1 MNTHCLIRAGIR
13 DAPASLYDECLAM
26 CVAFS
31 LADGYPDFSKGR
43 WREPLERWLDGVEEG
58 WAIPLMLL
66 GFVAI
71 WQIYFAIA
79 YAGGD
84 LHPDVLETWTLGR
97 SLEWGYSKHPPLMG
111 WVARAW
117 TTFFPLTNWSFDL
130 LSLTNSALALWITD
144 LITRR
149 FVRGDKRLIA
159 LLLLMLLPIYQFHAQ
174 RFNANAVLLAT
185 WPLAT
190 YCFLRSFETRT
201 LEWAI
206 AAGATA
212 ALAMLG
218 KYFSVFLIG
227 SFAVAAICHPQR
239 RAYFGSLAP
248 WASTLVGFLVL
259 APHIYWL
266 ATTGAKPFAYAL
278 TKHAGKELGPSLGE
292 AIGFLLSAGLV
303 VLLPAATWV
312 LMAGNRMKRFCDD
325 FHSMNPGLLLLFMIS
340 LGTLFFPAITSIV
353 LGTDM
358 PPVWSLQGLFL
369 FVILLVCGA
378 SYQIERVL
386 SVNLAVGV
394 IAFTVGT
401 TFVVAPVHALYRNFY
416 PLHEGRNFYQAS
428 ADQLTRRWH
437 ALTDLPLPSIG
448 GDEDLAFATA
458 FYSPDHPFYE
468 ERLLVGN
475 SWRFGEVMRH
485 EGGWAG
491 LCFGD
496 DASCIGTMEKIAARA
511 PRVIRSEFELQS
523 TLLGQPGAT
532 ERFTAIIVPPAPGVD
547 QTVAA
552 SGADS
557 AIATTR

>member
-1 MNTHCLIRAGIR
+1 
-13 DAPASLYDECLAM
+13 M

-31 LADGYPDFSKGR
+31 LTDGYPDFSQGR
-43 WREPLERWLDGVEEG
+43 WREPLEHWLDGVEEG
-58 WAIPLMLL
+58 WAIPLTLL
-66 GFVAI
+66 GFIAI
-71 WQIYFAIA
+71 WQVYFAIA
-79 YAGGD
+79 YADGD

-97 SLEWGYSKHPPLMG
+97 SLAWGYSKHPPLMG
-111 WVARAW
+111 WMARAW

-206 AAGATA
+206 AAGASA

-227 SFAVAAICHPQR
+227 SCAVAAICHPQR
-239 RAYFGSLAP
+239 RDYFTSLAP
-248 WASTLVGFLVL
+248 WVSMLVGLLML

-266 ATTGAKPFAYAL
+266 ATTGAQPFTYAL
-278 TKHAGKELGPSLGE
+278 SKHAGKELVPSLGD
-292 AIGFLLSAGLV
+292 AIGFLLGAGLV

-312 LMAGNRMKRFCDD
+312 LMAGDRMKRFCDD
-325 FHSMNPGLLLLFMIS
+325 FHSMNPGLLLLFMIG
-340 LGTLFFPAITSIV
+340 LGTMFFPAITSV
-353 LGTDM
+353 VVGTDM

-378 SYQIERVL
+378 SYQIERL
-386 SVNLAVGV
+386 LAVNLAAGV
-394 IAFTVGT
+394 IAFSIGT
-401 TFVVAPVHALYRNFY
+401 AFVVAPVHAVYRNFY
-416 PLHEGRNFYQAS
+416 PLSEGRNFYQAS
-428 ADQLTRRWH
+428 ADQLTLRWH

-448 GDEDLAFATA
+448 GDEDLAFSTA

-475 SWRFGEVMRH
+475 SWRFGEVIHH

-491 LCFGD
+491 LCFGE
-496 DASCIGTMEKIAARA
+496 DASCIAAMERIAAGA
-511 PRVIRSEFELQS
+511 PRVIRSDFELQS

-532 ERFTAIIVPPAPGVD
+532 KRFAAIIVPPAAD
-547 QTVAA
+547 ASQNLAA
-552 SGADS
+552 TDAGSMT
-557 AIATTR
+557 ATTP

>member
-1 MNTHCLIRAGIR
+1 MCAGFSITLTG
-13 DAPASLYDECLAM
+13 PE
-26 CVAFS
+26 AFQV
-31 LADGYPDFSKGR
+31 R
-43 WREPLERWLDGVEEG
+43 WRIPLERWLDGVEEG

-66 GFVAI
+66 GFIAV

-79 YAGGD
+79 YADGD

-97 SLEWGYSKHPPLMG
+97 SLAWGYSKHPPLMG
-111 WVARAW
+111 WMARAW

-149 FVRGDKRLIA
+149 FVRGDKRLIT

-206 AAGATA
+206 AAGASA

-227 SFAVAAICHPQR
+227 SCAVAAICHPQR
-239 RAYFGSLAP
+239 RAYFASLAP
-248 WASTLVGFLVL
+248 WVSTLVGLLIL
-259 APHIYWL
+259 APHVYWL

-278 TKHAGKELGPSLGE
+278 SKHAGKDFVPSLGD
-292 AIGFLLSAGLV
+292 AVGFLLGAGLV

-312 LMAGNRMKRFCDD
+312 LMAGDRMKRFCAD
-325 FHSMNPGLLLLFMIS
+325 FHSMNPGLLLLFMIG
-340 LGTLFFPAITSIV
+340 LGTMFLPAITSIV
-353 LGTDM
+353 VGTDM
-358 PPVWSLQGLFL
+358 PPVWSVQGLFL

-378 SYQIERVL
+378 SYQIERGL
-386 SVNLAVGV
+386 SLNLAAGV
-394 IAFTVGT
+394 IAFSIAAA
-401 TFVVAPVHALYRNFY
+401 FVVAPIHAVYRNFH
-416 PLHEGRNFYQAS
+416 PLSEGRNFYQAS
-428 ADQLTRRWH
+428 ADQLTLRWH

-448 GDEDLAFATA
+448 GDEDLAFSTA
-458 FYSPDHPFYE
+458 FYSSDHPFYE

-475 SWRFGEVMRH
+475 SWRFGEVMHH

-496 DASCIGTMEKIAARA
+496 DSSCIAAMERIAAGA
-511 PRVIRSEFELQS
+511 PRVIRSDFELQS

-532 ERFTAIIVPPAPGVD
+532 ERFAAIIVPPAEDPS
-547 QTVAA
+547 QRMAA
-552 SGADS
+552 SEAS
-557 AIATTR
+557 STATKTP

>member
-1 MNTHCLIRAGIR
+1 MCAGFSITFTG
-13 DAPASLYDECLAM
+13 PE
-26 CVAFS
+26 AFQV
-31 LADGYPDFSKGR
+31 R
-43 WREPLERWLDGVEEG
+43 WRIPLERWMDGIEEG

-79 YAGGD
+79 YADGD

-97 SLEWGYSKHPPLMG
+97 SLAWGYSKHPPLMG
-111 WVARAW
+111 WMARAW

-149 FVRGDKRLIA
+149 FVKGDKRLIA

-206 AAGATA
+206 AAGASA

-218 KYFSVFLIG
+218 KYFSVFLIA
-227 SFAVAAICHPQR
+227 SFLVAAICHPQR
-239 RAYFGSLAP
+239 RAYFASLAP
-248 WASTLVGFLVL
+248 WVSTLVGLVML
-259 APHIYWL
+259 APHINWL

-278 TKHAGKELGPSLGE
+278 SKHAGKDLVPSLGD
-292 AIGFLLSAGLV
+292 AIGFLLAAGLV
-303 VLLPAATWV
+303 VLLPSATWV
-312 LMAGNRMKRFCDD
+312 LMAGDRMKRFCDD

-353 LGTDM
+353 VGTDM

-369 FVILLVCGA
+369 FVVLLVCGA

-386 SVNLAVGV
+386 SVNLAAGV
-394 IAFTVGT
+394 IAFSVGT
-401 TFVVAPVHALYRNFY
+401 AFVVAPIHAVYRNFH
-416 PLHEGRNFYQAS
+416 PLSEGRNFYQAS
-428 ADQLTRRWH
+428 ADQLTLRWH

-448 GDEDLAFATA
+448 GDEDLAFSTA

-475 SWRFGEVMRH
+475 SWRFGEVIHH

-491 LCFGD
+491 LCFGE
-496 DASCIGTMEKIAARA
+496 DASCIAAMERIAAGA
-511 PRVIRSEFELQS
+511 PRVIRSDFELQS

-532 ERFTAIIVPPAPGVD
+532 ERFAAIIVPPAPDAPQGGGAGAPAPP
-547 QTVAA
+547 TAA
-552 SGADS
+552 
-557 AIATTR
+557 TP

>member
-1 MNTHCLIRAGIR
+1 
-13 DAPASLYDECLAM
+13 M
-26 CVAFS
+26 CDGFSITLTGPEAFQV
-31 LADGYPDFSKGR
+31 R
-43 WREPLERWLDGVEEG
+43 WRIPLERWMDGIEEG

-79 YAGGD
+79 YADGD

-97 SLEWGYSKHPPLMG
+97 SLAWGYSKHPPLMG
-111 WVARAW
+111 WMARAW

-149 FVRGDKRLIA
+149 FVKGDKRLIA

-206 AAGATA
+206 AAGASA

-218 KYFSVFLIG
+218 KYFSVFLIA
-227 SFAVAAICHPQR
+227 SFLVAAICHPQR
-239 RAYFGSLAP
+239 RAYFASLAP
-248 WASTLVGFLVL
+248 WVSTLVGLVML
-259 APHIYWL
+259 APHINWL

-278 TKHAGKELGPSLGE
+278 SKHAGKDLVPSLGD
-292 AIGFLLSAGLV
+292 AIGFLLAAGLV
-303 VLLPAATWV
+303 VLLPSATWV
-312 LMAGNRMKRFCDD
+312 LMAGDRMKRFCDD

-353 LGTDM
+353 VGTDM

-386 SVNLAVGV
+386 SVNLAAGV
-394 IAFTVGT
+394 IAFSVGT
-401 TFVVAPVHALYRNFY
+401 AFVVAPIHAVYRNFH
-416 PLHEGRNFYQAS
+416 PLSEGRNFYQAS
-428 ADQLTRRWH
+428 ADQLTLRWH

-448 GDEDLAFATA
+448 GDEDLAFSTA

-475 SWRFGEVMRH
+475 SWRFGEVIHH

-491 LCFGD
+491 LCFGE
-496 DASCIGTMEKIAARA
+496 DASCIAAMERIAAGA
-511 PRVIRSEFELQS
+511 PRVIRSDFELQS

-532 ERFTAIIVPPAPGVD
+532 ERFAAIIVPPAPDASQRLAAGDAGVA
-547 QTVAA
+547 TAA
-552 SGADS
+552 
-557 AIATTR
+557 TP

>member
-1 MNTHCLIRAGIR
+1 
-13 DAPASLYDECLAM
+13 M

-31 LADGYPDFSKGR
+31 FALAYPDVSQAR
-43 WREPLERWLDGVEEG
+43 WRTPLERWMDGVEKG
-58 WAIPLMLL
+58 WAIPLLLL

-71 WQIYFAIA
+71 WQAYFAIA

-111 WVARAW
+111 WMARAW

-130 LSLTNSALALWITD
+130 MSLTNSALALWITD

-159 LLLLMLLPIYQFHAQ
+159 LLLLMLLPTYQFHAQ

-190 YCFLRSFETRT
+190 YCFLRSFETRA

-206 AAGATA
+206 AAGASA

-227 SFAVAAICHPQR
+227 SCAVAAICHPQR

-248 WASTLVGFLVL
+248 WVSTLVGLLLL

-278 TKHAGKELGPSLGE
+278 TKHAGKEFVPSLGE
-292 AIGFLLSAGLV
+292 AIGFLLFAGLV

-312 LMAGNRMKRFCDD
+312 LMVGDRMKRFCDD
-325 FHSMNPGLLLLFMIS
+325 FHAMNPPLLLLFMIS
-340 LGTLFFPAITSIV
+340 LGTVFFPAITSIMM
-353 LGTDM
+353 GTDM
-358 PPVWSLQGLFL
+358 PPIWSLQGLFL
-369 FVILLVCGA
+369 FMILLVCGA
-378 SYQIERVL
+378 SYQIERL
-386 SVNLAVGV
+386 PAVNLAAGV
-394 IAFTVGT
+394 IAFSVGAA
-401 TFVVAPVHALYRNFY
+401 FVVAPIHALYRNFY

-428 ADQLTRRWH
+428 ADELTRRWH

-458 FYSPDHPFYE
+458 FYSSDHPFNE

-475 SWRFGEVMRH
+475 SWRFGPVIRH

-491 LCFGD
+491 LCFGG
-496 DASCIGTMEKIAARA
+496 DANCIAAMERIAAQA
-511 PRVIRSEFELQS
+511 PRVIRSDFELQS

-532 ERFTAIIVPPAPGVD
+532 ERFTAVIVPPAPD
-547 QTVAA
+547 APQRVAA
-552 SGADS
+552 SGTS
-557 AIATTR
+557 SVIAATP